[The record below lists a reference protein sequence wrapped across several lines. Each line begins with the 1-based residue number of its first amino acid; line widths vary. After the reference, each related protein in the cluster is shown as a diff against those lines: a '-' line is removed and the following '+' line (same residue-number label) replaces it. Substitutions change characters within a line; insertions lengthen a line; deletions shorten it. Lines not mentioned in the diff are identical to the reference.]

1 MKVSIKITGNQ
12 FSASTKEEMWN
23 IYKKYYN
30 YSKNSFMERVA
41 MNNYF
46 ALYTNQGK
54 IVGFTG
60 LRINKVQSDKK
71 RKLMIYFGQTVI
83 DKQFRGKALLP
94 ITGAKL
100 CMKYFWD
107 LLSSEVYFW
116 CDALSYKPYLVFAKT
131 LADFYPTRKRNMPK
145 SIKNLIDVIGN
156 QHYQD
161 SYCPESGT
169 VLKPVHLV
177 SDLSVCVYEKD
188 KQDADIQFYMKA
200 NPRYTEGHGLITL
213 APVNFSN
220 FNLLLKR
227 FINKIF

>member
-1 MKVSIKITGNQ
+1 MKISINITDNQ
-12 FSASTKEEMWN
+12 FSAATKEEMWN

-30 YSKNSFMERVA
+30 YSKSSFMERVA
-41 MNNYF
+41 NNNHF
-46 ALYTNQGK
+46 SLYTNQGK

-71 RKLMIYFGQTVI
+71 SKLLIYFGQTVI

-107 LLSSEVYFW
+107 LLRSDVYFW
-116 CDALSYKPYLVFAKT
+116 CDALNYKPYLVFAKT

-145 SIKNLIDVIGN
+145 AIKNLIDFIGN
-156 QHYQD
+156 QHYKE
-161 SYCPESGT
+161 SYCPETGT
-169 VLKPVHLV
+169 VLKPVNLV
-177 SDLSVCVYEKD
+177 SDLSVRVYENDRKD
-188 KQDADIQFYMKA
+188 VDIQFYMKG
-200 NPRYTEGHGLITL
+200 NPGYIDGHGLITL

-227 FINKIF
+227 FINK